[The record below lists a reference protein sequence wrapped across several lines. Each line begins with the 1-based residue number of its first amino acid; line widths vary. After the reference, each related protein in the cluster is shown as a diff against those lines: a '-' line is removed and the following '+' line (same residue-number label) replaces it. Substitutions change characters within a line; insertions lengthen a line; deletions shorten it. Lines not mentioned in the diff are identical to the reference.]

1 MVKTQI
7 TISGVVEDAG
17 EVKMFGKMQKR
28 VVVVRLNDNSEHT
41 SYFPITFK
49 GPKLGLANG
58 LRAGDCVT
66 VSGYVNS
73 FRWQKRG
80 VNGNPEG
87 PAKYFLEI
95 SATSLSRDG
104 QGGMASSDAGDYP
117 G

>member
-7 TISGVVEDAG
+7 TISGIVEDAG
-17 EVKMFGKMQKR
+17 EIKMFGKIQKR
-28 VVVVRLNDNSEHT
+28 VVVVRFNDNSEHA

-80 VNGNPEG
+80 ASGNPEG
-87 PAKYFLEI
+87 PVKYFLEI
-95 SATSLSRDG
+95 SATSLSRDER
-104 QGGMASSDAGDYP
+104 GGMTSSDAGDYP